1 MKEYLYK
8 EWKYN
13 NLTKYYH
20 LFDSWFESL
29 TKTQLMYYKAYSE
42 GKKSPF
48 N

>member
-1 MKEYLYK
+1 MKEYLCK

-13 NLTKYYH
+13 IPKYYH

-29 TKTQLMYYKAYSE
+29 TETQLMYYKAYLE